1 MQMAYSK
8 MKLQKK
14 KVANFNM
21 YKQKKTKRW
30 NNQIMA

>member
-30 NNQIMA
+30 T